1 MRPEIKEPE
10 GGRSL
15 DTDPRNSVKVFRSDG
30 TIVDMQTKNNSFKSK
45 KGELWLK
52 NGSQWNVQAMMK
64 FDEIRNQ
71 FDVLAQTSFD

>member
-1 MRPEIKEPE
+1 MYF
-10 GGRSL
+10 SSS

-30 TIVDMQTKNNSFKSK
+30 TVVDMQSKKNSFISK

-71 FDVLAQTSFD
+71 FDVLAHTSFD